1 MFKGMNEKKT
11 MYGFAAMA
19 LAFILV
25 MAPSINFASATTTTT
40 TTTTATGTEQQ
51 QQMLATQAL
60 TTQQLTSD
68 EQNAGN
74 IQFNIRWGDVQFIQ
88 PNSLAILFADCSVGE
103 FAVTGLKI
111 FGSSDIALLEDY
123 PFALPGNTMVWLT
136 VVENI
141 DNNGVVPASVGV
153 TCVNGLTDSATGATL
168 SDETKINIRN
178 ALNIAINQGDINIFQ
193 IQQVFQSIV
202 QQCNISNNTISNSTV
217 SCNQTATQNA
227 FQTAMENAT
236 APLPPGANAT
246 ASLTGPTGGET
257 GEQQGPGTE
266 GNETATPGE
275 TQTGTEGT
283 GTTSTTDDSGSTGG
297 TTTDDSGST
306 GGTTT
311 DDSGSTGG
319 TTTDDSG
326 STGGTTTDDSG
337 STGG

>member
-1 MFKGMNEKKT
+1 MSNPLQYICIYRYIVVLRLVYSTEMFKGMNKKKR

-25 MAPSINFASATTTTT
+25 MAPSINFASATTATTT
-40 TTTTATGTEQQ
+40 TTTTPTGTEQQ

-123 PFALPGNTMVWLT
+123 PFALPGNTMIWLT
-136 VVENI
+136 VVENTGT
-141 DNNGVVPASVGV
+141 NNDAVPASVGV
-153 TCVNGLTDSATGATL
+153 TCVNGLTDSATGTTL

-193 IQQVFQSIV
+193 IQQIFQSIV
-202 QQCNISNNTISNSTV
+202 QQCNITNNTISNSTV
-217 SCNQTATQNA
+217 SCNQTQRKM
-227 FQTAMENAT
+227 QLSSDAMENAT
-236 APLPPGANAT
+236 NRYFRHHR
-246 ASLTGPTGGET
+246 
-257 GEQQGPGTE
+257 
-266 GNETATPGE
+266 
-275 TQTGTEGT
+275 
-283 GTTSTTDDSGSTGG
+283 D
-297 TTTDDSGST
+297 
-306 GGTTT
+306 
-311 DDSGSTGG
+311 
-319 TTTDDSG
+319 
-326 STGGTTTDDSG
+326 
-337 STGG
+337 